1 MSDLTLTLKAEPK
14 EDGGWKLLAP
24 GVGLY
29 AKAPKEGSMFR
40 GGDIC
45 ANLVVLDQV
54 FELKIP
60 AGVIGYV
67 ATEPPERKHKPV
79 AFRQV
84 LFELIPAANED
95 LAQAQGV
102 GIAASASGLP
112 VLLSPQAGRFYR
124 NPDPESPPF
133 VEDGSELSAGKTVGL
148 LEVMK
153 TFNPVKYSA
162 QDGLPS
168 KARVV
173 RFLVEDSSDVDEGQP
188 LMEVEAL

>member
-1 MSDLTLTLKAEPK
+1 MSDQILTLKAEPR

-24 GVGLY
+24 SVGLY
-29 AKAPKEGSMFR
+29 AQAPKEGNMFR
-40 GGDIC
+40 AGDCC

-67 ATEPPERKHKPV
+67 ATEPPEHKHKPV
-79 AFRQV
+79 EFGEV
-84 LFELIPAANED
+84 LFELIPAASED
-95 LAQAQGV
+95 LEMAQLGGTQAG
-102 GIAASASGLP
+102 ASGLP
-112 VLLSPQAGRFYR
+112 VLVSPQAGRFYR
-124 NPDPESPPF
+124 KPDPDTPPF
-133 VEDGSELSAGKTVGL
+133 VEDGSEIGVGKTVGL

-168 KARVV
+168 NARVV
-173 RFLVEDSSDVDEGQP
+173 RFLVEDSTDVDEGQP

>member
-1 MSDLTLTLKAEPK
+1 MSEQVLTLKAEPR
-14 EDGGWKLLAP
+14 EGGGWQLLAP

-40 GGDIC
+40 AGDSC
-45 ANLVVLDQV
+45 ASFVVLDQV
-54 FELKIP
+54 FELKVP
-60 AGVIGYV
+60 VGVMGYV

-79 AFRQV
+79 AFGEV
-84 LFELIPAANED
+84 LFELKPAAEGD
-95 LAQAQGV
+95 MEMMEG
-102 GIAASASGLP
+102 AAAAGGASGLP

-124 NPDPESPPF
+124 NPDPDSPPF
-133 VEDGSELSAGKTVGL
+133 VQDGSEISVGKTVGL

-162 QDGLPS
+162 QDGLPA